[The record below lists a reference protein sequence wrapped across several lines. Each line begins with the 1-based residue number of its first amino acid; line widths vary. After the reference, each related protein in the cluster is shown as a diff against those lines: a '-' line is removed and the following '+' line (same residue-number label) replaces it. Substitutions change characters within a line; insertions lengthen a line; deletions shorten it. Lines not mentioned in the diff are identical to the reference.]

1 MNDVNMIT
9 IPRAVYDGLMRDRNW
24 LMCLEDAGVD
34 NWVGYD
40 EARQLYKELQ
50 NDE

>member
-1 MNDVNMIT
+1 MNDANMIT
-9 IPRAVYDGLMRDRNW
+9 IPRAVYDSLMRDSDW

-40 EARQLYKELQ
+40 EARQLYKELK